1 MNPLAAIWRYV
12 KSFLYLITGQIDKS
26 RRVLDSNPN
35 VMKAKFDDIIKSK
48 VDQIHTYKQAVAT
61 LIAQQEKKM
70 AKVKSLTEEVQKLEN
85 LKAGALAMAKQT
97 VAKLQGEGKTKEEV
111 HADADYKKCL
121 TAYNDFAATLT
132 EKQDHIKD
140 LENDIG
146 EYDGSI
152 ANHKINLQ
160 QLQRDIE
167 KLKSEAADAV
177 ADVITAKEERDLS
190 DMLNGI
196 SKDGMA
202 KELQDMRDLRHEM
215 RAEARVSREMAG
227 TDSKAQEA
235 QFLEYARSNTA
246 SDEFDSLLGMAEGT
260 EGAETVAGEPEEVEK
275 TGSDSILPE

>member
-1 MNPLAAIWRYV
+1 MFGAIGRWFKAVWY
-12 KSFLYLITGQIDKS
+12 KITGQIDQA
-26 RRVLDSNPN
+26 RRGLDTDPH
-35 VMKAKFDDIIKSK
+35 VMRAKFDGIIKGK
-48 VDQIHTYKQAVAT
+48 VNQIHTYKQAVAT

-111 HADADYKKCL
+111 HAAADYKKCL
-121 TAYNDFAATLT
+121 TAYNDFSATLT

-227 TDSKAQEA
+227 TDSKQQEA

-246 SDEFDSLLGMAEGT
+246 SDEFDSLLNMAEGT
-260 EGAETVAGEPEEVEK
+260 EGAETSASEPEEVEK
-275 TGSDSILPE
+275 TGSDGILPE

>member
-1 MNPLAAIWRYV
+1 MNPLGAIWRYV

-26 RRVLDSNPN
+26 RRALDSNPN
-35 VMKAKFDDIIKSK
+35 VMKAKFNDIIKSK

-70 AKVKSLTEEVQKLEN
+70 AKVKALTQDVRKLEN

-111 HADADYKKCL
+111 HADPEYKKCL
-121 TAYNDFAATLT
+121 TAYNDFAATLI

-140 LENDIG
+140 LEGDIG

-177 ADVITAKEERDLS
+177 ADVITSKEERDLA

-196 SKDGMA
+196 SKDGMG

-227 TDSKAQEA
+227 TESKVQEA
-235 QFLEYARSNTA
+235 EFLEYARSNTGT
-246 SDEFDSLLGMAEGT
+246 DVFDSLLGMAEGT
-260 EGAETVAGEPEEVEK
+260 EGAETAASEPEQLEK
-275 TGSDSILPE
+275 TSSDSILPE

>member
-1 MNPLAAIWRYV
+1 MFGAIGRWFKAVWY
-12 KSFLYLITGQIDKS
+12 KITGQIDQA
-26 RRVLDSNPN
+26 RRGLDTDPH
-35 VMKAKFDDIIKSK
+35 VMRAKFDDIIKGK
-48 VDQIHTYKQAVAT
+48 VNQIHTYKQAVAT

-85 LKAGALAMAKQT
+85 LKAGALAMAKQA
-97 VAKLQGEGKTKEEV
+97 VAKLQGEGKTKEEL
-111 HADADYKKCL
+111 HADPDYKKCL

-177 ADVITAKEERDLS
+177 ADVITSKEETELA
-190 DMLNGI
+190 DMINGI
-196 SKDGMA
+196 SKDGMG
-202 KELQDMRDLRHEM
+202 KELQNMRDLRHEM

-227 TDSKAQEA
+227 TDSKVQEA
-235 QFLEYARSNTA
+235 EFLEYARSNTA
-246 SDEFDSLLGMAEGT
+246 TDEFDSLLGMAEGT
-260 EGAETVAGEPEEVEK
+260 EGAEPAAGEPEEIEK
-275 TGSDSILPE
+275 TSSDSILPE

>member
-1 MNPLAAIWRYV
+1 MNPLGAIWRYV

-26 RRVLDSNPN
+26 RRALDSNPN

-70 AKVKSLTEEVQKLEN
+70 AKVKALTQDVRKLEN

-111 HADADYKKCL
+111 HADPEYKKCL

-140 LENDIG
+140 LEGDIG
-146 EYDGSI
+146 EYDVSI

-177 ADVITAKEERDLS
+177 ADVITSKEERDLA

-196 SKDGMA
+196 SKDGMG
-202 KELQDMRDLRHEM
+202 KELEDMRNLRHEM
-215 RAEARVSREMAG
+215 RADARVSREMAG
-227 TDSKAQEA
+227 TESKVQEA
-235 QFLEYARSNTA
+235 KFLEYARSNTGT
-246 SDEFDSLLGMAEGT
+246 DVFDSLLGMAEGT
-260 EGAETVAGEPEEVEK
+260 EGAETAASEPEQLEK
-275 TGSDSILPE
+275 TSSDSILPE

>member
-1 MNPLAAIWRYV
+1 MNPLGAIWRYV

-26 RRVLDSNPN
+26 RRALDSNPN

-70 AKVKSLTEEVQKLEN
+70 AKVKALTQDVRKLEN

-111 HADADYKKCL
+111 HADPEYKKCL

-140 LENDIG
+140 LEGDIG
-146 EYDGSI
+146 EYDASI
-152 ANHKINLQ
+152 GNHKINLQ

-177 ADVITAKEERDLS
+177 ADVITSKEERDLA

-196 SKDGMA
+196 SKDGMG
-202 KELQDMRDLRHEM
+202 KELEDMRNLRHEM

-227 TDSKAQEA
+227 TESKVQEA
-235 QFLEYARSNTA
+235 KFLEYARSNTGT
-246 SDEFDSLLGMAEGT
+246 DVFDSLLGMAEGT
-260 EGAETVAGEPEEVEK
+260 EGAETAASEPEQLEK
-275 TGSDSILPE
+275 TSSDSILPE

>member
-26 RRVLDSNPN
+26 RKALDSNPN
-35 VMKAKFDDIIKSK
+35 VMRAKFDDIIKGK
-48 VDQIHTYKQAVAT
+48 VEQIHTYKQAVAT

-85 LKAGALAMAKQT
+85 LKAGALAMAKQA

-121 TAYNDFAATLT
+121 TAYNDFAATLE
-132 EKQDHIKD
+132 EKKDHIKD
-140 LENDIG
+140 LEGDIA

-160 QLQRDIE
+160 QLQRDIQ

-235 QFLEYARSNTA
+235 QFLDYARSNTA
-246 SDEFDSLLGMAEGT
+246 TDEFDALLGVAEGT
-260 EGAETVAGEPEEVEK
+260 EGAETAASEPEQVEK
-275 TGSDSILPE
+275 TSSDSILPE

>member
-1 MNPLAAIWRYV
+1 MFGAIGRWFKAVWY
-12 KSFLYLITGQIDKS
+12 KITGQIDQA
-26 RRVLDSNPN
+26 RRGLDTDPH
-35 VMKAKFDDIIKSK
+35 VMRAKFDDIIKGK
-48 VDQIHTYKQAVAT
+48 VNQIHTYKQAVAT

-70 AKVKSLTEEVQKLEN
+70 AKVKSLTEEVRKLEN
-85 LKAGALAMAKQT
+85 LKAGALAMAKQA
-97 VAKLQGEGKTKEEV
+97 VAKLQGEGKTKEEL
-111 HADADYKKCL
+111 HADPDYKKCL

-227 TDSKAQEA
+227 TDSKQQEA

-246 SDEFDSLLGMAEGT
+246 SDEFDSLLDMAEGT
-260 EGAETVAGEPEEVEK
+260 EGAETSASEPEEVEK
-275 TGSDSILPE
+275 TGSDGILPE

>member
-1 MNPLAAIWRYV
+1 MFGAIGRWFKAVWY
-12 KSFLYLITGQIDKS
+12 KLTGQIDQA
-26 RRVLDSNPN
+26 RRGLDTDPH
-35 VMKAKFDDIIKSK
+35 VMRAKFDEIIKGK
-48 VDQIHTYKQAVAT
+48 VNQIHTYKQAVAK

-70 AKVKSLTEEVQKLEN
+70 AKVKSLTEEVNKLED
-85 LKAGALAMAKQT
+85 LKAGALAMARKA
-97 VAKLQGEGKTKEEV
+97 VAKLQGEGKSKEQLHDDPE
-111 HADADYKKCL
+111 YKKCP

-140 LENDIG
+140 LEGDIG

-152 ANHKINLQ
+152 ASHKINLQ

-177 ADVITAKEERDLS
+177 ADVITSKEETELA
-190 DMLNGI
+190 DMINGI

-227 TDSKAQEA
+227 TDSKVQEA
-235 QFLEYARSNTA
+235 EFLEYARSNTA
-246 SDEFDSLLGMAEGT
+246 TDEFDALLGVAEGS
-260 EGAETVAGEPEEVEK
+260 EAAETAPGEPKETEK

>member
-35 VMKAKFDDIIKSK
+35 VMKAKFDDIIKGK

-111 HADADYKKCL
+111 HANADYKKCL

-227 TDSKAQEA
+227 TDSKQQEA
-235 QFLEYARSNTA
+235 QFFEYARSNTA

-260 EGAETVAGEPEEVEK
+260 EGAETSTSKPEEVEK
-275 TGSDSILPE
+275 TGSDGILPE

>member
-48 VDQIHTYKQAVAT
+48 VDQLHTYKQAVAT

-111 HADADYKKCL
+111 HAAADYKKCL
-121 TAYNDFAATLT
+121 TAYNDFSATLT

-215 RAEARVSREMAG
+215 RTEARVSREMAG
-227 TDSKAQEA
+227 TDSKQQEA

-246 SDEFDSLLGMAEGT
+246 SDEFDSLLDMAEGT
-260 EGAETVAGEPEEVEK
+260 EGAETSASEPEEVEK
-275 TGSDSILPE
+275 TGSDGILPE

>member
-1 MNPLAAIWRYV
+1 MFGAIGRWFKAVWY
-12 KSFLYLITGQIDKS
+12 KITGQIDQA
-26 RRVLDSNPN
+26 RRGLDTDPH
-35 VMKAKFDDIIKSK
+35 VMRAKFDDIIKGK
-48 VDQIHTYKQAVAT
+48 VNQIHTYKQAVAT

-70 AKVKSLTEEVQKLEN
+70 AKVKSLTEAVQKLEN
-85 LKAGALAMAKQT
+85 LKAGALAMAKQA
-97 VAKLQGEGKTKEEV
+97 VAKLQGEGKTKEEL
-111 HADADYKKCL
+111 HADPDYKKCL

-177 ADVITAKEERDLS
+177 ADVITSKEETELA
-190 DMLNGI
+190 DMINGI

-202 KELQDMRDLRHEM
+202 KELQNMRDLRHEM

-235 QFLEYARSNTA
+235 QFLEYARSHTA
-246 SDEFDSLLGMAEGT
+246 TDEFDSLLGVAEGT
-260 EGAETVAGEPEEVEK
+260 EGAETAASEPEQLEK
-275 TGSDSILPE
+275 TSSDSILPE

>member
-1 MNPLAAIWRYV
+1 MNPLGAIWRYV

-26 RRVLDSNPN
+26 RRALDSNPN
-35 VMKAKFDDIIKSK
+35 VMKAKFNDIIKSK

-70 AKVKSLTEEVQKLEN
+70 AKVKALTQDVRKLEN
-85 LKAGALAMAKQT
+85 LMAGALAMAKQT

-111 HADADYKKCL
+111 HADPEYKKCL
-121 TAYNDFAATLT
+121 TAYNDFAATLI

-140 LENDIG
+140 LEGDIG

-177 ADVITAKEERDLS
+177 ADVITSKEERDLA

-196 SKDGMA
+196 SKDGMG

-227 TDSKAQEA
+227 TGTKVQEA
-235 QFLEYARSNTA
+235 EFLEYARSNTGT
-246 SDEFDSLLGMAEGT
+246 DVFDSLLGMAEGT
-260 EGAETVAGEPEEVEK
+260 EGAETAASEPEQLEK
-275 TGSDSILPE
+275 TSSDSVLPE

>member
-1 MNPLAAIWRYV
+1 MFGAIGRWFKAVWY
-12 KSFLYLITGQIDKS
+12 KLTGAMDQA
-26 RRVLDSNPN
+26 RRGLDTDPH
-35 VMKAKFDDIIKSK
+35 VMRAKFDEIIKDK
-48 VDQIHTYKQAVAT
+48 VNQIHTYKQAVAT

-70 AKVKSLTEEVQKLEN
+70 AKVKALTQDVRKLEN

-111 HADADYKKCL
+111 HADPEYKKCL
-121 TAYNDFAATLT
+121 TAYNDFAATLI

-140 LENDIG
+140 LEGDIG

-177 ADVITAKEERDLS
+177 ADVITSKEERDLA

-196 SKDGMA
+196 SKDGMG

-227 TDSKAQEA
+227 TGTKVQEA
-235 QFLEYARSNTA
+235 EFLEYARSNTGT
-246 SDEFDSLLGMAEGT
+246 DVFDSLLGMAEGT
-260 EGAETVAGEPEEVEK
+260 EGAETAASEPEQLEK
-275 TGSDSILPE
+275 TSSDSILPE

>member
-1 MNPLAAIWRYV
+1 MNPLGAIWRYV

-26 RRVLDSNPN
+26 RRALDSNPN

-70 AKVKSLTEEVQKLEN
+70 AKVKALTQDVRKLEN

-111 HADADYKKCL
+111 HADPEYKKCL
-121 TAYNDFAATLT
+121 TAYNDFAATLI

-140 LENDIG
+140 LEGDIG

-177 ADVITAKEERDLS
+177 ADVITSKEERDLA

-196 SKDGMA
+196 SKDGMG
-202 KELQDMRDLRHEM
+202 KELQNMRDLRHEM

-227 TDSKAQEA
+227 TESKVQEA
-235 QFLEYARSNTA
+235 EFLEYARSNTGT
-246 SDEFDSLLGMAEGT
+246 DVFDSLLGMAEGT
-260 EGAETVAGEPEEVEK
+260 EGAETAASEPEQLEK
-275 TGSDSILPE
+275 TSSDSILPE

>member
-85 LKAGALAMAKQT
+85 LKAGALAMAKQA
-97 VAKLQGEGKTKEEV
+97 VAKLQGEGKTKEEL
-111 HADADYKKCL
+111 HADPDYKKCL

-177 ADVITAKEERDLS
+177 ADVITSKEETELA
-190 DMLNGI
+190 DMINGI

-202 KELQDMRDLRHEM
+202 KELQNMRDLRHEM

-246 SDEFDSLLGMAEGT
+246 SDEFDTLLGMAEGT
-260 EGAETVAGEPEEVEK
+260 EGAETSASEPEEVEK

>member
-85 LKAGALAMAKQT
+85 LKAGALAMAKQA
-97 VAKLQGEGKTKEEV
+97 VAKLQGEGKTKEEL
-111 HADADYKKCL
+111 HADPDYKKCL

-227 TDSKAQEA
+227 TDSKQQEA

-246 SDEFDSLLGMAEGT
+246 SDEFDSLLDMAEGT
-260 EGAETVAGEPEEVEK
+260 EGAETSASEPEEVEK
-275 TGSDSILPE
+275 TGSDGILPE

>member
-97 VAKLQGEGKTKEEV
+97 VAKLHGEGKTKEEV
-111 HADADYKKCL
+111 HADPDYKKCL

-227 TDSKAQEA
+227 TDSKQQEA

-246 SDEFDSLLGMAEGT
+246 SDEFDSLLNMAEGT
-260 EGAETVAGEPEEVEK
+260 EGAETSASEPEEVEK
-275 TGSDSILPE
+275 TGSDGILPE

>member
-35 VMKAKFDDIIKSK
+35 VMKAKFDDIIKGK

-97 VAKLQGEGKTKEEV
+97 VAKLQGEGKTKEEL
-111 HADADYKKCL
+111 HADGDYKKCL

-215 RAEARVSREMAG
+215 RAAARVSRELAG
-227 TDSKAQEA
+227 TDSKQQEA

-260 EGAETVAGEPEEVEK
+260 EGAETSASEPEEVEK
-275 TGSDSILPE
+275 TGSDGILPE

>member
-1 MNPLAAIWRYV
+1 MFGAIGRWFKAVWY
-12 KSFLYLITGQIDKS
+12 KITGQIDQA
-26 RRVLDSNPN
+26 RRGLDTDPH
-35 VMKAKFDDIIKSK
+35 VMRAKFDDIIKGK
-48 VDQIHTYKQAVAT
+48 VNQIHTYKQAVAT

-70 AKVKSLTEEVQKLEN
+70 AKVKSLTEAVQKLEN
-85 LKAGALAMAKQT
+85 LKAGALAMAKQA
-97 VAKLQGEGKTKEEV
+97 VAKLQGEGKTKEEL
-111 HADADYKKCL
+111 HADPDYKKCL

-177 ADVITAKEERDLS
+177 ADVITSKEETELA
-190 DMLNGI
+190 DMINGI

-202 KELQDMRDLRHEM
+202 KELQNMRDLRHEM

-227 TDSKAQEA
+227 TDSKVQEA
-235 QFLEYARSNTA
+235 EFLEYARSNTGT
-246 SDEFDSLLGMAEGT
+246 DVFDSLLGMAEGT
-260 EGAETVAGEPEEVEK
+260 EGAETAASEPEQLEK
-275 TGSDSILPE
+275 TSSDSVLPE

>member
-97 VAKLQGEGKTKEEV
+97 VAKLHGEGKTKEEV
-111 HADADYKKCL
+111 HADPDYKKCL

-227 TDSKAQEA
+227 TDSKQQEA

-260 EGAETVAGEPEEVEK
+260 EGAETSASEPEEVEK
-275 TGSDSILPE
+275 TGSDGILPE

>member
-85 LKAGALAMAKQT
+85 LKAGALAMAKQA
-97 VAKLQGEGKTKEEV
+97 VAKLQGEGKTKEEL
-111 HADADYKKCL
+111 HADPDYKKCL

-177 ADVITAKEERDLS
+177 ADVITSKEETELA
-190 DMLNGI
+190 DMINGI
-196 SKDGMA
+196 SKDGMG
-202 KELQDMRDLRHEM
+202 KELQNMRDLRHEM

-246 SDEFDSLLGMAEGT
+246 SDEFDTLLGMAEGT
-260 EGAETVAGEPEEVEK
+260 EGAETSASEPEEVEK

>member
-1 MNPLAAIWRYV
+1 MNPLGAIWRYV

-26 RRVLDSNPN
+26 RRALDSNPN

-70 AKVKSLTEEVQKLEN
+70 AKVKALTQDVRKLEN

-111 HADADYKKCL
+111 HADPEYKKCL

-140 LENDIG
+140 LEGDIG

-177 ADVITAKEERDLS
+177 ADVITSKEERDLA

-196 SKDGMA
+196 SKDGMG
-202 KELQDMRDLRHEM
+202 KELQNMRDLRHEM

-227 TDSKAQEA
+227 TESKVQEA
-235 QFLEYARSNTA
+235 EFLEYARSNTGT
-246 SDEFDSLLGMAEGT
+246 DVFDSLLGMAEGT
-260 EGAETVAGEPEEVEK
+260 EGAETAASEPEQLEK
-275 TGSDSILPE
+275 TSSDSILPE

>member
-35 VMKAKFDDIIKSK
+35 VMKAKFDDIIKGK

-111 HADADYKKCL
+111 HANADYKKCL

-227 TDSKAQEA
+227 TDSKQQEA

-246 SDEFDSLLGMAEGT
+246 SVEFDSLLGMAEGT
-260 EGAETVAGEPEEVEK
+260 EGAETSASEPEEVEK
-275 TGSDSILPE
+275 TGSDGILPE

>member
-1 MNPLAAIWRYV
+1 MFGAIGRWFKAVWY
-12 KSFLYLITGQIDKS
+12 KITGQIDQA
-26 RRVLDSNPN
+26 RRGLDTDPH
-35 VMKAKFDDIIKSK
+35 VMRAKFDDIIKGK
-48 VDQIHTYKQAVAT
+48 VNQIHTYKQAVAT

-111 HADADYKKCL
+111 HAAADYKKCL
-121 TAYNDFAATLT
+121 TAYNDFSATLT

-227 TDSKAQEA
+227 TDSKQQEA

-246 SDEFDSLLGMAEGT
+246 SDEFDSLLNMAEGT
-260 EGAETVAGEPEEVEK
+260 EGAETSASEPEEVEK
-275 TGSDSILPE
+275 TGSDGILPE

>member
-1 MNPLAAIWRYV
+1 MNPLGAIWRYV

-26 RRVLDSNPN
+26 RRALDSNPN
-35 VMKAKFDDIIKSK
+35 VMKAKFNDIIKSK

-70 AKVKSLTEEVQKLEN
+70 AKVKALTQDVRKLEN

-111 HADADYKKCL
+111 HADPEYKKCL
-121 TAYNDFAATLT
+121 TAYNDFAATLV

-140 LENDIG
+140 LEGDIG

-177 ADVITAKEERDLS
+177 ADVITSKEERDLA

-196 SKDGMA
+196 SKDGMG
-202 KELQDMRDLRHEM
+202 KELQNMRDLRHEM

-227 TDSKAQEA
+227 TETKVQEA
-235 QFLEYARSNTA
+235 EFLEYARSNTGT
-246 SDEFDSLLGMAEGT
+246 DVFDSLLGMAEGT
-260 EGAETVAGEPEEVEK
+260 EGAETAAIEPEQLEK
-275 TGSDSILPE
+275 TSSDSILPE

>member
-1 MNPLAAIWRYV
+1 MFGAIGRWFKAVWY
-12 KSFLYLITGQIDKS
+12 KLTGAMDQA
-26 RRVLDSNPN
+26 RRGLDTDPH
-35 VMKAKFDDIIKSK
+35 VMRAKFDEIIKGK
-48 VDQIHTYKQAVAT
+48 VNQIHTYKQAVAT

-70 AKVKSLTEEVQKLEN
+70 AKVKALTQDVRKLEN
-85 LKAGALAMAKQT
+85 LKAGALAMAKQA
-97 VAKLQGEGKTKEEV
+97 VAKLQGEGKTNEVV
-111 HADADYKKCL
+111 HADPNYKKCL

-177 ADVITAKEERDLS
+177 ADVITSKEETELA
-190 DMLNGI
+190 DMINGI

-202 KELQDMRDLRHEM
+202 KELQNLRDLRHEV
-215 RAEARVSREMAG
+215 RAEARISREMAG
-227 TDSKAQEA
+227 TDTKVQEA
-235 QFLEYARSNTA
+235 EFLEYARSNTA
-246 SDEFDSLLGMAEGT
+246 TDEFDALLGMAEGT
-260 EGAETVAGEPEEVEK
+260 EGAETAASEPEQLEK
-275 TGSDSILPE
+275 TSSDSILPE

>member
-1 MNPLAAIWRYV
+1 MNPLGAIWRYV

-35 VMKAKFDDIIKSK
+35 VMRAKFDDIIKGK
-48 VDQIHTYKQAVAT
+48 VEQIHTYKQAVAT

-70 AKVKSLTEEVQKLEN
+70 AKVKSLTEEVKKLEN
-85 LKAGALAMAKQT
+85 LKAGALAMARKS
-97 VAKLQGEGKTKEEV
+97 VAKLEGEGKTKEQI
-111 HADADYKKCL
+111 HAAPEYKKCL

-140 LENDIG
+140 LEGDVS

-235 QFLEYARSNTA
+235 QFLEYARSTTA
-246 SDEFDSLLGMAEGT
+246 TDEFDALLGMAEGS
-260 EGAETVAGEPEEVEK
+260 EAAQAAPSEPKETEK

>member
-1 MNPLAAIWRYV
+1 MFGAIGRWFKAVWY
-12 KSFLYLITGQIDKS
+12 KLTGQIDQA
-26 RRVLDSNPN
+26 RRGLDTDPH
-35 VMKAKFDDIIKSK
+35 VMRAKFDEIIKGK
-48 VDQIHTYKQAVAT
+48 VNQIHTYKQAVAK

-70 AKVKSLTEEVQKLEN
+70 AKVKSLTEEVNKLED
-85 LKAGALAMAKQT
+85 LKAGALAMARKA
-97 VAKLQGEGKTKEEV
+97 VAKMQGEGKTKEEL
-111 HADADYKKCL
+111 HDDPEYKKCL

-140 LENDIG
+140 LEGDIG

-152 ANHKINLQ
+152 ASHKINLQ

-177 ADVITAKEERDLS
+177 ADVITSKEETDLA
-190 DMLNGI
+190 DMINGI

-202 KELQDMRDLRHEM
+202 KELQDMRELRHEM

-227 TDSKAQEA
+227 TDSKVQEA
-235 QFLEYARSNTA
+235 EFLEYARSNTA
-246 SDEFDSLLGMAEGT
+246 TDEFDALLGVAEGS
-260 EGAETVAGEPEEVEK
+260 EAAETAPSEPKETEK

>member
-1 MNPLAAIWRYV
+1 MNPLGAIWRYV

-26 RRVLDSNPN
+26 RRALDSNPN

-70 AKVKSLTEEVQKLEN
+70 AKVKALTQDVRKLEN

-111 HADADYKKCL
+111 HADPEYKKCL

-140 LENDIG
+140 LEGDIG

-177 ADVITAKEERDLS
+177 ADVITSKEERDLA

-196 SKDGMA
+196 SKDGMG
-202 KELQDMRDLRHEM
+202 KELQNMRDLRHEM

-227 TDSKAQEA
+227 TESKVQEA
-235 QFLEYARSNTA
+235 KFLEYARSNTGT
-246 SDEFDSLLGMAEGT
+246 DVFDSLLGMAEGT
-260 EGAETVAGEPEEVEK
+260 EGAETAASEPEQLEK
-275 TGSDSILPE
+275 TSSDSILPE

>member
-35 VMKAKFDDIIKSK
+35 VMKAKFDDIIKGK

-111 HADADYKKCL
+111 HANADYKKCL

-177 ADVITAKEERDLS
+177 ADVITSKEETELA
-190 DMLNGI
+190 DMINGI

-202 KELQDMRDLRHEM
+202 KELQNMRDLRHEM

-260 EGAETVAGEPEEVEK
+260 EVAETSASEPEEVEK
-275 TGSDSILPE
+275 TGSDGILPE